1 LPARSTGNVEPAPAQ
16 RRAARC
22 GLVDELPVFSP
33 CLVFDPAL
41 GMAQLPAGLARLA
54 DRVPLAFEEVTRI
67 GADLR
72 LRLRVI
78 AREV

>member
-1 LPARSTGNVEPAPAQ
+1 
-16 RRAARC
+16 
-22 GLVDELPVFSP
+22 VDELVVYLAP

-41 GMAQLPAGLARLA
+41 GMAALPAGLARLA

-72 LRLRVI
+72 LRLRVLRKEI
-78 AREV
+78 